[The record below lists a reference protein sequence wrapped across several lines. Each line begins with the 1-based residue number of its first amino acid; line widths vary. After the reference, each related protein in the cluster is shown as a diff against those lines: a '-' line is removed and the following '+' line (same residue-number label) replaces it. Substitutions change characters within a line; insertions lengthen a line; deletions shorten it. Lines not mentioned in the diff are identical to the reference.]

1 MGKKRRKSG
10 SKNKNSY
17 KYLPVYPISAY
28 QNDEKKFNMSMSKN
42 ATIDFNSFKRLM
54 IHDLCSNSNILETG
68 YIGDIRL
75 EDVKLALKYPK
86 QGWRILLSASD
97 QLMRISPHYF
107 RLNSLYSNMA
117 LFCWWVDLYGV
128 KENANVSTIKKNYSA
143 LTEKLETMNIKHEFS
158 KIMKILPYQDIYCG
172 VIVENQTDFFI
183 QQIDFR
189 LCKLYQVQDGLYN
202 FKINLSA
209 INPQKINAYPIYIR
223 QAYSDFS
230 EGKITNWYEPP
241 ADLQVCIKLNSQWTY
256 PYPLLIGLVRD
267 ILDLD
272 IYKKLKLQSARTD
285 NYKAIMVK
293 VPIDE
298 NTVDKPLLTPDTL
311 GVFAEINRE
320 SMTDDI
326 GLIYN
331 LGSDGEAISF
341 KESSNTRNNVADSVS
356 DIYDSA
362 GISKELFNGSS
373 SGTAVKLSVENDSG
387 IVYGLYRQF
396 ERWVNRYIK
405 LRKYNKSTYKFLFYL
420 LDITIFNRDDV
431 SKRYKEACS
440 LGVSVVDKWLAS
452 LDMTPSRTLGSYIL
466 HKDIFDF
473 HNNFIPLTSSFNAA
487 NGEVGQGRTANAEK
501 GELLSDSG
509 EQTKDSDANL
519 NR

>member
-1 MGKKRRKSG
+1 MSKKKKKRKQQLNNYIPIY
-10 SKNKNSY
+10 NKCNY
-17 KYLPVYPISAY
+17 I
-28 QNDEKKFNMSMSKN
+28 NDEEKFNDSIKN
-42 ATIDFNSFKRLM
+42 NHVMDWSVFGRLLT
-54 IHDLCSNSNILETG
+54 HDLCVNSKIIETG

-75 EDVKLALKYPK
+75 EDVQLALKYPK
-86 QGWRILLSASD
+86 QGWRILLSVSE
-97 QLMRISPHYF
+97 QLMRCSPHYF

-128 KENANVSTIKKNYSA
+128 KENANVSTIKNSYST

-158 KIMKILPYQDIYCG
+158 KIMKVLPYQDIYCG
-172 VIVENQTDFFI
+172 VIIENQSDFFI

-230 EGKITNWYEPP
+230 EGKISNWYEPP
-241 ADLQVCIKLNSQWTY
+241 ADLQICIKLNNQWTY

-298 NTVDKPLLTPDTL
+298 NTIDKPLLTPETL

-341 KESSNTRNNVADSVS
+341 KESSNTRNNVADSVG

-362 GISKELFNGSS
+362 GITKELFN
-373 SGTAVKLSVENDSG
+373 SGASITAATLSVENNAG
-387 IVYGLYRQF
+387 IVYSVYRQF
-396 ERWVNRYIK
+396 ERWINRYIK
-405 LRKYNKSTYKFLFYL
+405 LRKYNKSTYKFYFYL
-420 LDITIFNRDDV
+420 LDITIFNRDNV
-431 SKRYKEACS
+431 SKRYKEAVS
-440 LGVSVVDKWLAS
+440 MGVTVIDKWLAS
-452 LDMTPSRTLGSYIL
+452 LDITPSRVMGSFIL
-466 HKDIFDF
+466 HKDIFNF
-473 HNNFIPLTSSFNAA
+473 NNNFIPLQTSYNSSENNA
-487 NGEVGQGRTANAEK
+487 GRPEVDIDELSDK
-501 GELLSDSG
+501 GEETRASG
-509 EQTKDSDANL
+509 ANKE
-519 NR
+519 R